1 MKRDDSDILAI
12 IRIALVLLV
21 AWTLIV
27 AFVAFGSDAVYLR
40 V

>member
-21 AWTLIV
+21 AWALIV